1 MDFKRWLREAAG
13 ELSESE
19 SPKRDAEILLEHVTG
34 KARTYLLAFGETE
47 LTAEQEA
54 QLAALLA
61 RRKTGEPVAHLVG
74 EREFW
79 SLPLYVSAATLI
91 PRPDTECLV
100 EQALARLPAAA
111 CSILDLGTGTGAIAL
126 ALATE
131 RRDCAVTAVDVMPD
145 AVALAQRNVERH
157 GLRNVT
163 VLQSSWFAAL
173 ENRSFAMVVSNP
185 PYIDEHDPHLAQ
197 GDVRFEPLTAL
208 VAGNAGLADLDHI
221 VTTSRKHLLPGG
233 WLLVEHGWT
242 QGAGTV
248 YASWLRRC
256 RNLPRL
262 RRQRTSDAGAVAMS
276 LFTVLITVHLISV
289 ALTISFFIVRYWWRY
304 SNNPLTDARWVRIAP
319 HCIDTLLLL
328 SGAGLMWKTGYLP
341 FTDKG
346 AWLTEKLFGVIIY
359 IVLGF
364 IALGRRRPRSQQVGF
379 IAFLLGLVVLYI
391 IIKLATTRIPL
402 LG

>member
-1 MDFKRWLREAAG
+1 MDFQRWLREAAG

-47 LTAEQEA
+47 LNAEQEA

-131 RRDCAVTAVDVMPD
+131 RPDCEVTGVDVMPD
-145 AVALAQRNVERH
+145 AVALAQRNVERL

-163 VLQSSWFAAL
+163 LLQSSWFAAL
-173 ENRSFAMVVSNP
+173 ENRSFAMIVSNP

-208 VAGNAGLADLDHI
+208 VAANAGLADLDHI
-221 VTTSRKHLLPGG
+221 VTTSRQHLRPSG

-242 QGAGTV
+242 QGE
-248 YASWLRRC
+248 
-256 RNLPRL
+256 
-262 RRQRTSDAGAVAMS
+262 AVRA
-276 LFTVLITVHLISV
+276 LFTQAGYV
-289 ALTISFFIVRYWWRY
+289 AVETCHDYGGNERLT
-304 SNNPLTDARWVRIAP
+304 L
-319 HCIDTLLLL
+319 
-328 SGAGLMWKTGYLP
+328 GQ
-341 FTDKG
+341 
-346 AWLTEKLFGVIIY
+346 WL
-359 IVLGF
+359 
-364 IALGRRRPRSQQVGF
+364 
-379 IAFLLGLVVLYI
+379 
-391 IIKLATTRIPL
+391 
-402 LG
+402 

>member
-1 MDFKRWLREAAG
+1 
-13 ELSESE
+13 
-19 SPKRDAEILLEHVTG
+19 
-34 KARTYLLAFGETE
+34 
-47 LTAEQEA
+47 
-54 QLAALLA
+54 
-61 RRKTGEPVAHLVG
+61 VAHLVG

-131 RRDCAVTAVDVMPD
+131 RPDCAVTAVDVMPD
-145 AVALAQRNVERH
+145 AVALAQRNVERL

-173 ENRSFAMVVSNP
+173 ENRSFAMIVSNP
-185 PYIDEHDPHLAQ
+185 PYIDEYDPHLAQ

-242 QGAGTV
+242 QGE
-248 YASWLRRC
+248 
-256 RNLPRL
+256 
-262 RRQRTSDAGAVAMS
+262 AVRA
-276 LFTVLITVHLISV
+276 LFTQAGYAAVETCRDYGGNER
-289 ALTISFFIVRYWWRY
+289 LT
-304 SNNPLTDARWVRIAP
+304 L
-319 HCIDTLLLL
+319 
-328 SGAGLMWKTGYLP
+328 GQ
-341 FTDKG
+341 
-346 AWLTEKLFGVIIY
+346 WL
-359 IVLGF
+359 
-364 IALGRRRPRSQQVGF
+364 
-379 IAFLLGLVVLYI
+379 
-391 IIKLATTRIPL
+391 
-402 LG
+402 

>member
-1 MDFKRWLREAAG
+1 MDFQRWLREAVS

-34 KARTYLLAFGETE
+34 KSRTYLLAFGETL

-100 EQALARLPAAA
+100 EQALARLPTAA

-126 ALATE
+126 AVATE
-131 RRDCAVTAVDVMPD
+131 RPDCTVTAVDVMPD
-145 AVALAQRNVERH
+145 AVTLAQRNVERL
-157 GLRNVT
+157 GLGNVT
-163 VLQSSWFAAL
+163 VLQSSWFTAL
-173 ENRSFAMVVSNP
+173 ENRLFALIVSNP

-208 VAGNAGLADLDHI
+208 VAANEGLADLDHI
-221 VTTSRKHLLPGG
+221 VTTSRQHLLPGG

-242 QGAGTV
+242 QG
-248 YASWLRRC
+248 
-256 RNLPRL
+256 N
-262 RRQRTSDAGAVAMS
+262 AVRA
-276 LFTVLITVHLISV
+276 LFTNAGYREV
-289 ALTISFFIVRYWWRY
+289 ATCRDYGGNERLT
-304 SNNPLTDARWVRIAP
+304 LGQWV
-319 HCIDTLLLL
+319 
-328 SGAGLMWKTGYLP
+328 
-341 FTDKG
+341 
-346 AWLTEKLFGVIIY
+346 
-359 IVLGF
+359 
-364 IALGRRRPRSQQVGF
+364 
-379 IAFLLGLVVLYI
+379 
-391 IIKLATTRIPL
+391 
-402 LG
+402 